1 MSEPVTDA
9 SESVTSE
16 ETRERRK
23 ADRWARFAADSYAEM
38 AVLQSGNDD
47 PEHRAKV
54 REAHER
60 ALARG
65 SDFI

>member
-1 MSEPVTDA
+1 MSEAITDA
-9 SESVTSE
+9 SETVTDE
-16 ETRERRK
+16 ETRARRK
-23 ADRWARFAADSYAEM
+23 TDQWARFAAESYAEI

-54 REAHER
+54 RRAHER

>member
-1 MSEPVTDA
+1 MSDTVATTQIRVQTATEQ
-9 SESVTSE
+9 
-16 ETRERRK
+16 
-23 ADRWARFAADSYAEM
+23 WARLTADTHAEI
-38 AVLQSGNDD
+38 VLMHSGNED

-54 REAHER
+54 REAQER